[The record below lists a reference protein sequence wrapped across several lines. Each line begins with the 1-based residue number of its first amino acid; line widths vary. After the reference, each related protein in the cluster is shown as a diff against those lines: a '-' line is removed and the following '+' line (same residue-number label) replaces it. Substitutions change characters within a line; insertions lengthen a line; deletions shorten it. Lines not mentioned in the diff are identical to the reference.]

1 MYEAMR
7 QTLLRVNTSLAG
19 YLAGARSALRGECDF
34 SVEDVRKIRRPVDEM
49 GPVLA
54 PSTELLRM
62 QPELARQLDLYKSQ
76 LGELQTTLGQ
86 IRVMLLARQASLEA
100 GRATFRRVAVD
111 GRFPANALR
120 ISDSCKVMEI
130 P

>member
-19 YLAGARSALRGECDF
+19 YLAGARSALRGESDF
-34 SVEDVRKIRRPVDEM
+34 NVEDVRKIRRPVDEM

-62 QPELARQLDLYKSQ
+62 QPELDLYKSQ

>member
-1 MYEAMR
+1 M
-7 QTLLRVNTSLAG
+7 
-19 YLAGARSALRGECDF
+19 
-34 SVEDVRKIRRPVDEM
+34 
-49 GPVLA
+49 
-54 PSTELLRM
+54 
-62 QPELARQLDLYKSQ
+62 YKSQ

-130 P
+130 PKSNCWHGRNAIEAGISKERMTADQAQARKTG